1 MSRLDALD
9 AVELGMRERAGK
21 AVQNETTLR
30 RVSNFPRF
38 VRISAIVAICALATA
53 CAEVQFLTHAA
64 KEVANEPPSD
74 PSSSGAAAPNG
85 DHYKVGKPYRIN
97 GNWYYPHVDYKYV
110 EEGIASWYG
119 PNFHG
124 KPTANGAIF
133 DMNMVSAAHRTLPL
147 PSIVRV
153 TNLENGRSLKVKV
166 NDRGPYSKNRI
177 IDVSRRTAQLLGFEN
192 KGTALV
198 RVEIVEQ
205 DSRQLAAFMEGGAEL
220 AGASDVPGT
229 APPLPTAAPTV
240 SVSGTELPPPPGST
254 AAPPPSDA
262 FKVTP
267 ASANPLASAR
277 STVVPDSDAAITRQ
291 VPVGNT
297 TVFVQAGAFSQY
309 VNAQRA
315 QILLSNVGD
324 VHVEQVLTSTVPLF
338 RIRVG
343 PAKTVEA
350 ADSLLKQVIAAG
362 YPDAKIIT
370 AK

>member
-1 MSRLDALD
+1 M
-9 AVELGMRERAGK
+9 K
-21 AVQNETTLR
+21 TKTTLR
-30 RVSNFPRF
+30 GRSFHRRLTRF
-38 VRISAIVAICALATA
+38 TAVAVACGLATA
-53 CAEVQFLTHAA
+53 CAEVQFLSHAA
-64 KEVANEPPSD
+64 KEVANESAVTPD
-74 PSSSGAAAPNG
+74 RSGASAENG
-85 DHYKVGKPYRIN
+85 DRYKVGKPYRIN

-124 KPTANGAIF
+124 KPTANGAVF
-133 DMNMVSAAHRTLPL
+133 DMNKVSAAHRTLPL

-166 NDRGPYSKNRI
+166 NDRGPFAKDRI
-177 IDVSRRTAQLLGFEN
+177 IDVSRRTAQLLGFER

-198 RVEIVEQ
+198 RVEIVEE
-205 DSRQLAAFMEGGAEL
+205 DSRQLAAFMQGGQQVAD
-220 AGASDVPGT
+220 ASDDGSGAS
-229 APPLPTAAPTV
+229 PPPPAAAPTV
-240 SVSGTELPPPPGST
+240 SVSGSELPPPPGSA
-254 AAPPPSDA
+254 AAPPPNDA

-267 ASANPLASAR
+267 VTAQNLASVR
-277 STVVPDSDAAITRQ
+277 PEVVPDSDPLITRQ
-291 VPVGNT
+291 VPVGSP

-315 QILLSNVGD
+315 QILLSEVGD

-350 ADSLLKQVIAAG
+350 ADFLLKQVIASG
-362 YPDAKIIT
+362 YPDAKIV
-370 AK
+370 AVE

>member
-1 MSRLDALD
+1 MTK
-9 AVELGMRERAGK
+9 ELG
-21 AVQNETTLR
+21 LR
-30 RVSNFPRF
+30 KLLHHGRRT
-38 VRISAIVAICALATA
+38 RTVAMLGLLAMMPA
-53 CAEVQFLTHAA
+53 CAEVQFLSHAA
-64 KEVANEPPSD
+64 KEVANEPADGPAQA
-74 PSSSGAAAPNG
+74 GAGAENG
-85 DHYKVGKPYRIN
+85 DRYKVGKPYRIK

-124 KPTANGAIF
+124 KQTANGAIF
-133 DMNMVSAAHRTLPL
+133 DMNKVSAAHRTLPL

-166 NDRGPYSKNRI
+166 NDRGPFAKDRI
-177 IDVSRRTAQLLGFEN
+177 IDVSRRTAQLLGFERQ
-192 KGTALV
+192 GTALV

-205 DSRQLAAFMEGGAEL
+205 DSRQLAAIMQGETDQVAD
-220 AGASDVPGT
+220 ASGVG
-229 APPLPTAAPTV
+229 APPTPDAAPTV
-240 SVSGTELPPPPGST
+240 SVSGSELPPPPGSA
-254 AAPPPSDA
+254 AAPPPSEN

-267 ASANPLASAR
+267 VASESIAAAR
-277 STVVPDSDAAITRQ
+277 PTLVPQSDTAITQQ
-291 VPVGNT
+291 VPVGSP

-315 QILLSNVGD
+315 QILLSEVGE

-350 ADSLLKQVIAAG
+350 ADSLLKQVIDAG
-362 YPDAKIIT
+362 YPDAKIVS
-370 AK
+370 AN